1 MTKKNE
7 KTETTTEVCERTRT
21 EISAEVV
28 RKGIDAGVVE
38 FVVDPNMEFGTV
50 AKIGDGWFYFGGL
63 TAEEENPEE
72 FLKNC
77 DLDEVA
83 RDVAEVL
90 RNFETESPDER
101 DYYEACL
108 REALGDEFETN

>member
-1 MTKKNE
+1 MTNE
-7 KTETTTEVCERTRT
+7 EKGNEATKEVCERKRT

-38 FVVDPNMEFGTV
+38 FVVDPNVEFGTV

-77 DLDEVA
+77 DLDDVA

-90 RNFETESPDER
+90 RNFETESPDEH